1 MNALVTGATG
11 FVGFHVARCLRER
24 GHAVRALARGPE
36 RARELLAERGVEIAA
51 GDMTNARAV
60 GAALAGCDAV
70 VHAAAAVSLDP
81 RDAERLL
88 RENVLGTQCV
98 IGGACDA
105 GIARIVYVSSL
116 TTIWGPESANPS
128 AHSALRAGTSG
139 YARAKCEA
147 ERVVR
152 ARQEAGAKLAIVYP
166 NGVIG
171 PDDPGLS
178 EAVRA
183 FRGFTRATLAT
194 SGGLAS
200 VDVRDLALLCARL
213 LETERSGRFVMGGQF
228 HSWDQLVAELEPLV
242 GRKIRRVRAPGWA
255 LRAGGSLLDALR
267 AARAG
272 RAPHGGATPSSASGA
287 AAMITREAMEYATRM
302 RALPNDPV
310 LRELGVELRPLS
322 ETYQATLASLA
333 AKRRSRQ
340 TIAATRERRA

>member
-1 MNALVTGATG
+1 MKALVTGATG

-24 GHAVRALARGPE
+24 GHAVRVLARDPA
-36 RARELLAERGVEIAA
+36 RAASLFAEPSVEVAA
-51 GDMTNARAV
+51 GDMTDARAV

-88 RENVLGTQCV
+88 RENVVGTQCV

-105 GIARIVYVSSL
+105 GIARVVYVSSL
-116 TTIWGPESANPS
+116 TAIWGPESPDPS
-128 AHSALRAGTSG
+128 ARSAVRANTSG

-147 ERVVR
+147 ERVAR
-152 ARQEAGAKLAIVYP
+152 ARQDDGAKLAIVYP

-183 FRGFTRATLAT
+183 FRGFTRATLAS

-228 HSWDQLVAELEPLV
+228 QSWDELVAELEPLV
-242 GRKIRRVRAPGWA
+242 GRKIARVRAPGWL
-255 LRAGGSLLDALR
+255 LRAGGSLLDTLR
-267 AARAG
+267 AWRGTHGAQRA
-272 RAPHGGATPSSASGA
+272 SALSGS

-310 LRELGVELRPLS
+310 LRELGVELRPLR

-333 AKRRSRQ
+333 RKRRSR
-340 TIAATRERRA
+340 APHS

>member
-1 MNALVTGATG
+1 MRALVTGATG
-11 FVGFHVARCLRER
+11 FVGFHVAHCLRER
-24 GHAVRALARGPE
+24 GHTLRVLARRPE
-36 RARELLAERGVEIAA
+36 RARALLGERGVEIAA
-51 GDMTNARAV
+51 GDMTDARAV

-81 RDAERLL
+81 RDAGRLL

-116 TTIWGPESANPS
+116 TTIWGPESPDPS
-128 AHSALRAGTSG
+128 ARSALRSGTSG
-139 YARAKCEA
+139 YAHAKCEA

-152 ARQEAGAKLAIVYP
+152 ERQDAGAKLAIVYP

-183 FRGFTRATLAT
+183 FRGFTRATLAS

-213 LETERSGRFVMGGQF
+213 LETARAGRFVMGGQF
-228 HSWDQLVAELEPLV
+228 HRWDELVAALEPLV
-242 GRKIRRVRAPGWA
+242 GRKIPRVHAPGWL

-272 RAPHGGATPSSASGA
+272 RAAYGGASRA

-310 LRELGVELRPLS
+310 LRELGVELRPLMQ
-322 ETYQATLASLA
+322 TYQATLASLA
-333 AKRRSRQ
+333 AKRRSRESL
-340 TIAATRERRA
+340 TPT